1 MPKNIEFM
9 KKDLTTLSNEELIK
23 ESKNRRF
30 IFGIFL
36 GLILVMIVASIIS
49 IFKEKIGAS
58 TYVPIA
64 FLPLLIIFWN
74 SFNEVKK
81 EMKLRNLQ

>member
-1 MPKNIEFM
+1 M

-58 TYVPIA
+58 TYVPIV

>member
-1 MPKNIEFM
+1 M

-49 IFKEKIGAS
+49 IFKEKIGVS

-64 FLPLLIIFWN
+64 FLPILIIFWN
-74 SFNEVKK
+74 TFNKAKK
-81 EMKLRNLQ
+81 EMISRKLK

>member
-1 MPKNIEFM
+1 M

-49 IFKEKIGAS
+49 IFKEKIGVS

-64 FLPLLIIFWN
+64 LLPLLIIFWN